1 MVSKKYGGCKRAMA
15 RYLISKFIF
24 MLISLLILISAT
36 FFLMKAIPGNP
47 FMSERAT
54 SPEIQ
59 ARLMEQYGLDKPV
72 YVQYFKYLGDIV
84 TGDFGISMKKL
95 NQDVSDII
103 GQTFMVSLKLGLVAI
118 IVSIIVGILLGMLA
132 ALYHRRLIDTVA
144 MILAIL
150 GIAVPS
156 FVLASLIQFFFAQ
169 KLELFN
175 VMGFEGPMDYVLPV
189 AALSAQPI
197 AFIARLTR
205 SSMIE
210 VLHADYIKTAKAK
223 GLKSIT
229 IMFKHVVRNA
239 ILPVVTYVGP
249 MTANIITGSVVIER
263 IFGIGGIGKVF
274 VESITSRD
282 YTMIMG
288 ITIFYGVL
296 LMLARFITD
305 VAYGFIDP
313 RIKLSGGKEG

>member
-1 MVSKKYGGCKRAMA
+1 MT
-15 RYLISKFIF
+15 RYLISKFF
-24 MLISLLILISAT
+24 YMLLSLFILISAT

-47 FMSERAT
+47 FMSEKAT

-72 YVQYFKYLGDIV
+72 YVQYFKYLGDIAS
-84 TGDFGISMKKL
+84 GDFGISMKKL
-95 NQDVSDII
+95 NQSVTDII
-103 GQTFMVSLKLGLVAI
+103 GQTFTVSLKLGFVAI
-118 IVSIIVGILLGMLA
+118 IVSIIVGLLLGMLA
-132 ALYHRRLIDTVA
+132 ALYHRRLIDNVA
-144 MILAIL
+144 MVLAIM

-169 KLELFN
+169 QLGWLN
-175 VMGFEGPMDYVLPV
+175 VMGFDGPMDYVLPV
-189 AALSAQPI
+189 AALSASPI

-205 SSMIE
+205 SSMLE

-274 VESITSRD
+274 VDSITTRD

-288 ITIFYGVL
+288 VTIFYGIL
-296 LMLARFITD
+296 LMVARFITD
-305 VAYGFIDP
+305 IAYGFIDP
-313 RIKLSGGKEG
+313 RIKLTGGKEG

>member
-1 MVSKKYGGCKRAMA
+1 MA

>member
-1 MVSKKYGGCKRAMA
+1 MT
-15 RYLISKFIF
+15 RYLINKFVF
-24 MLISLLILISAT
+24 MLLSLFILISAT

-47 FMSERAT
+47 FMSEKAT

-72 YVQYFKYLGDIV
+72 FTQYLIYLGDIA

-95 NQDVSDII
+95 NQDVTEII
-103 GQTFMVSLKLGLVAI
+103 SQTFMVSLKLGIVAI
-118 IVSIIVGILLGMLA
+118 VVSIILGILLGMLA
-132 ALYHRRLIDTVA
+132 AMYHRKLIDNVA
-144 MILAIL
+144 MVLAVL

-156 FVLASLIQFFFAQ
+156 FVLASLIQYFFGL
-169 KLELFN
+169 KLGWFH
-175 VMGFEGPMDYVLPV
+175 VMGFNGPLDYVLPV

-205 SSMIE
+205 SSMLE

-223 GLKSIT
+223 GLNSFT
-229 IMFKHVVRNA
+229 IMFKHVIRNA

-249 MTANIITGSVVIER
+249 MTANIVTGSIVIER
-263 IFGIGGIGKVF
+263 IFGIGGIGKVL
-274 VESITSRD
+274 VESITTRD

-288 ITIFYGVL
+288 VTIFYGIL

-305 VAYGFIDP
+305 VAYVFIDP
-313 RIKLSGGKEG
+313 RIKLTGGKEG

>member
-1 MVSKKYGGCKRAMA
+1 MA
-15 RYLISKFIF
+15 RYLISKFVF

-118 IVSIIVGILLGMLA
+118 VFSVIVGILLGMLA

-144 MILAIL
+144 MIMAIM

-169 KLELFN
+169 KLGLFN
-175 VMGFEGPMDYVLPV
+175 VMGFEGPMDYILPV

-205 SSMIE
+205 SSMLE

-274 VESITSRD
+274 VDSITSRD

-313 RIKLSGGKEG
+313 RIKLTGGKEG